1 MNMLFEVD
9 GKYPELDPTSFV
21 HQTAILL
28 GNVKIGSESSVWP
41 GAVIRADNGRITI
54 GERTNIQDNS
64 VIHSDG
70 NATIGNNVTI
80 GHSVICHAT
89 NISDNCL
96 LGNGSILNEGV
107 EIGDYCLV
115 AAGSTILENMKIPP
129 NSLITGT
136 PARIRGKLTERHV
149 ELIKLSFAIYVDKI
163 EQYKNI

>member
-1 MNMLFEVD
+1 MELNMNMLFEVD

-41 GAVIRADNGRITI
+41 GAVIRADNGKITI

-96 LGNGSILNEGV
+96 